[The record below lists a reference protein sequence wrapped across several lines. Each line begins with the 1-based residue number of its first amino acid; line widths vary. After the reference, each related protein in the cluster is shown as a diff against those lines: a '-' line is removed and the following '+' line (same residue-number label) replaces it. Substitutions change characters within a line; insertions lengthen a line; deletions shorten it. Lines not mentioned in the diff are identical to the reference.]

1 MPEEIQEVLPEEPV
15 APVPDYTEQLQLVS
29 ADVAIIKQILEG
41 QKEIT
46 PFDYTEQ
53 LVNIES
59 LLKKI
64 QEEKPVSNP
73 SDAVQYEQLVK
84 RLDDVNT
91 HLLNL
96 ENFSIPLLAGVGL
109 LCGLVCAIIFSRFFR
124 H

>member
-96 ENFSIPLLAGVGL
+96 ENSSIPLLAGVGL